1 MKLRRWVVRG
11 LGAVCLVLA
20 GMSLSVGVVSFT
32 ARPSYAQTPTVTSI
46 AVQGNQRVEADTIRS
61 YFKPGP
67 GGRLDAFQ
75 IDEGVKALY
84 ATGLFQD
91 VRPAVQGGRLII
103 TVVENPVINRIAFE
117 GNKKVK
123 DDQLKTEIQ
132 SKERGTLSRPVVQA
146 DTARL
151 VEVYRR
157 SGRFDV
163 RIEPKIIELP
173 NNRVDL
179 VFEISEGVKTGVR
192 QIIFVGNRAYSGYRL
207 KDVIK
212 TSTTGLLAFLQTGDI
227 YDPDRIEADRELL
240 RRFYLK
246 HGYIDVR
253 IISAVGEYDPALRG
267 FVITFSIEEGEQYRF
282 GTVDIVSTI
291 RSLDPALLRSRL
303 RAYPGDIYNA
313 EAVEKSVEDITI
325 EAAKRGFAFA
335 TVRPRAVRDPQT
347 RTVNLVFS
355 VDEGQRAYIE
365 RINVRGNTR
374 TRDYVIRRE
383 FDLAEGDAYNRA
395 LVNRAERRLKNL
407 AYFKSVKIST
417 EPGSAPDRVILN
429 VDVEE
434 QSTGE
439 FSVSGGYSTAD
450 GFIGEVSVAE
460 RNLLGRGLFG
470 KIAVQY
476 GQYTRGAQ
484 VSFVDPYF
492 LGYRVAFGVDLF
504 YKQQNPTSYVSYETQ
519 TLGFGTRLG
528 FQLREDLGLQLR
540 YSLYQQRVTLPANL
554 MNCNNINPDF
564 VNTFPTADKV
574 ATTPA
579 LTPPVGYTGIANCYV
594 DGEASLAVK
603 RELAGGPVLTS
614 LVGYTLSH
622 NSLDNNKSP
631 TSGILTE
638 FRQDFAG
645 VGGDVKFIRS
655 SADLYAYYEVI
666 SDVVSLVHLQG
677 GAISGWDGGLRML
690 DHFQMGANLVRGFAP
705 AGIGPRDLTQL
716 PFTGV
721 YGDALG
727 GTYYWGA
734 SLELQTPLYF
744 LPKDAGVKL
753 AAFADAGSLWNYVG
767 PTTFPATGE
776 IISGSLCSTPPCPVD
791 NAMHI
796 RSSVGVGLIWDS
808 PFGPLRFD
816 YSFPM
821 TKEPYD
827 RVQQFRFGGGTKF

>member
-1 MKLRRWVVRG
+1 MKLCKRLVRG
-11 LGAVCLVLA
+11 LGIGGLVLV
-20 GMSLSVGVVSFT
+20 GILSGAGVVTLT
-32 ARPSYAQTPTVTSI
+32 ARVAYAQTPAVVSI
-46 AVQGNQRVEADTIRS
+46 VVQGNQRVEADTIRS
-61 YFKPGP
+61 YFRPGP
-67 GGRLDAFQ
+67 SGRLDAFQ

-84 ATGLFQD
+84 GTGLFQD
-91 VRPAVQGGRLII
+91 VRPTIQGGRLTI
-103 TVVENPVINRIAFE
+103 TVVENPVINRIQFE

-123 DDQLKTEIQ
+123 DEQLKAEIQ

-157 SGRFDV
+157 SGRFDIRV
-163 RIEPKIIELP
+163 EPKIIELP

-179 VFEISEGVKTGVR
+179 VYEIIEGTKTGVKV
-192 QIIFVGNRAYSGYRL
+192 IEFVGNRAYSAYRL

-212 TSTTGLLAFLQTGDI
+212 TSETGILAFLQTADI
-227 YDPDRIEADRELL
+227 YDPDRVEADRELL

-246 HGYIDVR
+246 NGYIDVR
-253 IISAVGEYDPALRG
+253 VVSAVGEFDPNRKG
-267 FVITFSIEEGEQYRF
+267 FVITFTIEEGEQYRV
-282 GTVDIVSTI
+282 GTVDVQSSV
-291 RSLDPALLRSRL
+291 RPLDPSLLRSRL
-303 RAYPGDIYNA
+303 RTFSGDIYNA
-313 EAVEKSVEDITI
+313 EAVEKTVEDMTI

-335 TVRPRAVRDPQT
+335 TVRPRAARDPQA
-347 RTVNLVFS
+347 RMVNLVFA

-395 LVNRAERRLKNL
+395 LVSRAERRIKNL
-407 AYFKSVKIST
+407 SYFKSTRIST

-450 GFIGEVSVAE
+450 GLLGEVSIAE
-460 RNLLGRGLFG
+460 RNLLGRGLYG
-470 KIAVQY
+470 KASLQY
-476 GQYTRGAQ
+476 GQFTRGGQ
-484 VSFVDPYF
+484 LSFVDPYF
-492 LGYRVAFGVDLF
+492 LGYRVALGLDAF
-504 YKQQNPTSYVSYETQ
+504 YKEQKASNFVSFETQ
-519 TLGFGTRLG
+519 TLGGGARLG
-528 FQLREDLGLQLR
+528 FSLREDLGLQLR
-540 YSLYQQRVTLPANL
+540 YSIYQQRITLPDNL
-554 MNCNNINPDF
+554 KNCNNINPDF
-564 VNTFPTADKV
+564 VNTFPTAGAV
-574 ATTPA
+574 GTSLA
-579 LTPPVGYTGIANCYV
+579 LTPPAGFTGLANCFV

-603 RELAGGPVLTS
+603 SDLAQGPVITS

-622 NSLDNNKSP
+622 NTLDSNKGP
-631 TSGILTE
+631 TKGTLTE

-645 VGGDVKFIRS
+645 VGGDVKFVRTT
-655 SADLYAYYEVI
+655 ADFYSYHEVLP
-666 SDVVSLVHLQG
+666 DVVGFVRLQG
-677 GAISGWDGGLRML
+677 GQIAGWGGELRML
-690 DHFQMGANLVRGFAP
+690 DHFQMGPNLVRGFAP
-705 AGIGPRDLTQL
+705 AGIGPRDLTVG
-716 PFTGV
+716 TTN
-721 YGDALG
+721 DALG

-734 SLELQTPLYF
+734 SLEVQTPLYF

-767 PTTFPATGE
+767 PTSFAATGE
-776 IISGSLCSTPPCPVD
+776 VINGLD
-791 NAMHI
+791 NGMYV

-816 YSFPM
+816 YSFPI
-821 TKEPYD
+821 TKESYD

>member
-1 MKLRRWVVRG
+1 MGTTKGVGMKLCKWLVARG
-11 LGAVCLVLA
+11 LGIACLALWGVLSSA
-20 GMSLSVGVVSFT
+20 GVVSLT
-32 ARPSYAQTPTVTSI
+32 TGIAYAQTPTAGSI

-61 YFKPGP
+61 YFRPGP
-67 GGRLDAFQ
+67 SGRLDAFQ
-75 IDEGVKALY
+75 IDEGVKTLY
-84 ATGLFQD
+84 ATGLFRD
-91 VRPAVQGGRLII
+91 VRPVIQGGRLTI

-123 DDQLKTEIQ
+123 DEQLKSEIQ

-157 SGRFDV
+157 SGRFDIRV
-163 RIEPKIIELP
+163 EPKIIELP

-179 VFEISEGVKTGVR
+179 VYEIIEGTKTGVKT
-192 QIIFVGNRAYSGYRL
+192 IEFVGNRVYSSYRL

-212 TSTTGLLAFLQTGDI
+212 TSETGILAFLQTADI
-227 YDPDRIEADRELL
+227 YDPDRVEADRELL

-253 IISAVGEYDPALRG
+253 VVSAVGEYDPNRKG
-267 FVITFSIEEGEQYRF
+267 FVITFTIEEGEQYRI
-282 GTVDIVSTI
+282 GTVDLQSSV
-291 RSLDPALLRSRL
+291 RPLDPSLLRPKL
-303 RAYPGDIYNA
+303 RTFSGDVYNA
-313 EAVEKSVEDITI
+313 EAVEKSVEEMTI

-335 TVRPRAVRDPQT
+335 TVRPRAVRDPQSKM
-347 RTVNLVFS
+347 VNLVFL

-407 AYFKSVKIST
+407 SFFKSTRIST

-450 GFIGEVSVAE
+450 GLLGEVSLAE

-470 KIAVQY
+470 KVSVQY
-476 GQYTRGAQ
+476 GQFTRGGQ
-484 VSFVDPYF
+484 LSFVDPYF
-492 LGYRVAFGVDLF
+492 LGYRIALGLDVFAKEQKASNF
-504 YKQQNPTSYVSYETQ
+504 VSFDTQ
-519 TLGFGTRLG
+519 TIGGGVRLG
-528 FQLREDLGLQLR
+528 FALREDIGLQLR
-540 YSLYQQRVTLPANL
+540 YSIFQQKITLPDNL
-554 MNCNNINPDF
+554 KNCNNINPDF
-564 VNTFPTADKV
+564 VNTFPTAGAV
-574 ATTPA
+574 GTSGP
-579 LTPPVGYTGIANCYV
+579 LTPPLGFTGLANCFV
-594 DGEASLAVK
+594 DGEASLAIK
-603 RELAGGPVLTS
+603 SELANGAAITS

-622 NSLDNNKSP
+622 NTLDNNKSP
-631 TSGILTE
+631 TKGTLTE

-645 VGGDVKFIRS
+645 VGGDVNFIRTT
-655 SADLYAYYEVI
+655 ADFYSYHEVLP
-666 SDVVSLVHLQG
+666 DVVSFLHLQG
-677 GAISGWDGGLRML
+677 GQIAPWGSRSLRML
-690 DHFQMGANLVRGFAP
+690 DHFQMGPNLVRGFAP
-705 AGIGPRDLTQL
+705 AGIGPRDLTVG
-716 PFTGV
+716 TTN
-721 YGDALG
+721 DALG

-734 SLELQTPLYF
+734 SLEVQTPLYF
-744 LPKDAGVKL
+744 LPKDAGVKV

-767 PTTFPATGE
+767 PTSFAQTGE
-776 IISGSLCSTPPCPVD
+776 VLNGVD
-791 NAMHI
+791 SAMHI

-816 YSFPM
+816 YSFPL
-821 TKEPYD
+821 TKESYD

>member
-1 MKLRRWVVRG
+1 MKLCKWLVRG
-11 LGAVCLVLA
+11 LGIGCLVLGGISSGTGVVTLTA
-20 GMSLSVGVVSFT
+20 RVAYAQAPGVVSI
-32 ARPSYAQTPTVTSI
+32 V
-46 AVQGNQRVEADTIRS
+46 VQGNQRVEAETIRS
-61 YFKPGP
+61 YFRPGP
-67 GGRLDAFQ
+67 SGRLDAFQ

-84 ATGLFQD
+84 GTGLFQD
-91 VRPAVQGGRLII
+91 VRPTIQGGRLTI

-123 DDQLKTEIQ
+123 DEQLKTEIQ

-157 SGRFDV
+157 SGRFDI

-179 VFEISEGVKTGVR
+179 VYEITEGGKTGVKV
-192 QIIFVGNRAYSGYRL
+192 IEFVGNRAYSSHRL

-212 TSTTGLLAFLQTGDI
+212 TSETGILAFLQTADI
-227 YDPDRIEADRELL
+227 YDPDRVEADRELL

-246 HGYIDVR
+246 NGYIDVR
-253 IISAVGEYDPALRG
+253 VVSAVGEFDPNRKG
-267 FVITFSIEEGEQYRF
+267 FVITFTIDEGEQYRI
-282 GTVDIVSTI
+282 GTVDVQSSL
-291 RSLDPALLRSRL
+291 RPLDPSLLRPRL
-303 RAYPGDIYNA
+303 RAFSGDVYNA
-313 EAVEKSVEDITI
+313 EAVEKTVEDMTI

-335 TVRPRAVRDPQT
+335 TVRPRAVRDPQG
-347 RTVNLVFS
+347 RLVNLVFA

-395 LVNRAERRLKNL
+395 LVSRAERRLKNL
-407 AYFKSVKIST
+407 SYFKSTRISA

-450 GFIGEVSVAE
+450 GLLGEVSVAE

-470 KIAVQY
+470 KASVQY
-476 GQYTRGAQ
+476 GQFTRGASL
-484 VSFVDPYF
+484 SFVDPYF
-492 LGYRVAFGVDLF
+492 LGYRIALGLDAF
-504 YKQQNPTSYVSYETQ
+504 YKEQQASNFVSFDTQ
-519 TLGFGTRLG
+519 TIGGGARLG
-528 FQLREDLGLQLR
+528 FSLREDIGLQLR
-540 YSLYQQRVTLPANL
+540 YSIFQQKITLPDNL
-554 MNCNNINPDF
+554 KNCNNINP
-564 VNTFPTADKV
+564 NSAAGTFPTNV
-574 ATTPA
+574 AGVIDPA
-579 LTPPVGYTGIANCYV
+579 TGAQFLQNCFF
-594 DGEASLAVK
+594 DGEASVAVK
-603 RELAGGPVLTS
+603 SELAQGPVITS

-622 NSLDNNKSP
+622 NTLDNNRAP
-631 TSGILTE
+631 TKGTLTE

-645 VGGDVKFIRS
+645 VGGDVQFIRTT
-655 SADLYAYYEVI
+655 ADFYSYHEVLP
-666 SDVVSLVHLQG
+666 DVIGFVRLQG
-677 GAISGWDGGLRML
+677 GQIAGWGGKDLRML
-690 DHFQMGANLVRGFAP
+690 DHFQMGPNLVRGFAP
-705 AGIGPRDLTQL
+705 AGIGPRDLTVGTTQ
-716 PFTGV
+716 
-721 YGDALG
+721 DALG

-744 LPKDAGVKL
+744 LPKDAGVKI

-767 PTTFPATGE
+767 PTEFAATGE
-776 IISGSLCSTPPCPVD
+776 VLNGVD
-791 NAMHI
+791 SAMYV

-816 YSFPM
+816 YSFPL
-821 TKEPYD
+821 TKQSYD

>member
-20 GMSLSVGVVSFT
+20 GILLSVGVVSFT
-32 ARPSYAQTPTVTSI
+32 AGSSYAQTPTVTSI

-75 IDEGVKALY
+75 IDEGVKALF

-91 VRPAVQGGRLII
+91 IRPAVQGGRLII

-123 DDQLKTEIQ
+123 DDQLKAEIQ

-253 IISAVGEYDPALRG
+253 VVSAVGEYDPALRG
-267 FVITFSIEEGEQYRF
+267 FVITFTIEEGEQYRF
-282 GTVDIVSTI
+282 GTVNVVSTI
-291 RSLDPALLRSRL
+291 RLLDPALLRPRL
-303 RAYPGDIYNA
+303 RTYPGDIYNA
-313 EAVEKSVEDITI
+313 EAVEKSVEEMTI

-335 TVRPRAVRDPQT
+335 TVRPSAVRDPQT
-347 RTVNLVFS
+347 RTVNLTFTI
-355 VDEGQRAYIE
+355 DEGQRAYIE

-417 EPGSAPDRVILN
+417 EPGSSPDRIILN

-470 KIAVQY
+470 KVAVQY
-476 GQYTRGAQ
+476 GQYTRGGQ

-492 LGYRVAFGVDLF
+492 LGYRVALGLDLF
-504 YKQQNPTSYVSYETQ
+504 YKQQNPTSYVSYQTQ

-540 YSLYQQRVTLPANL
+540 YSLYQQRVTLPPNL

-564 VNTFPTADKV
+564 INTFPTADKV
-574 ATTPA
+574 GTSLA

-603 RELAGGPVLTS
+603 RELAGGPVS
-614 LVGYTLSH
+614 PSQVGYTLSH
-622 NSLDNNKSP
+622 NSLDNNKNP

-645 VGGDVKFIRS
+645 VGGDVKFIRN
-655 SADLYAYYEVI
+655 SADLYAYYEVV
-666 SDVVSLVHLQG
+666 SDVVSLVDLQG
-677 GAISGWDGGLRML
+677 AAIPGWDAGLRML

-776 IISGSLCSTPPCPVD
+776 VISGSICSTPPCPVD
-791 NAMHI
+791 NGMHV

-816 YSFPM
+816 YAFPLS
-821 TKEPYD
+821 KEPYD